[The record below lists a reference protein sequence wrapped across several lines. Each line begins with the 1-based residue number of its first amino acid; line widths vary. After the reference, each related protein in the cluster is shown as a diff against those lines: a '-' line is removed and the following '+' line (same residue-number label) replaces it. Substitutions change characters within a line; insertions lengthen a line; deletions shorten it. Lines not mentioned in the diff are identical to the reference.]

1 MLYNWQALTAPCT
14 IITCEA
20 VLEFKTLCSK
30 PRRVRVSVWT
40 HCALSSTDAGISTVF
55 LLLFVFFLCFF
66 LFSAIVGKNVQ
77 IFPML
82 LVKTS
87 YFFAAVQQ
95 CADRSVNCT
104 STQKGCEFNSSLRQ
118 E

>member
-55 LLLFVFFLCFF
+55 LSLFVFSCVSFFF
-66 LFSAIVGKNVQ
+66 LPLWEKMFKY
-77 IFPML
+77 FP
-82 LVKTS
+82 
-87 YFFAAVQQ
+87 
-95 CADRSVNCT
+95 CC
-104 STQKGCEFNSSLRQ
+104 
-118 E
+118 